1 MEFDDSLMVVFP
13 VSMTKDEFV
22 VVPVDCVIAVELSA
36 EEAEVV
42 PALVALIKLDVIG
55 AEDAVVGGFVIVD
68 PLEMNVVDWTATLAE
83 AEGVLMIED

>member
-13 VSMTKDEFV
+13 VSMTEDEFV
-22 VVPVDCVIAVELSA
+22 VVPVDWVITVELAA

-55 AEDAVVGGFVIVD
+55 AEDAVVGGFVIAD
-68 PLEMNVVDWTATLAE
+68 PPEINVLDWTTILLE
-83 AEGVLMIED
+83 AEGVLIN